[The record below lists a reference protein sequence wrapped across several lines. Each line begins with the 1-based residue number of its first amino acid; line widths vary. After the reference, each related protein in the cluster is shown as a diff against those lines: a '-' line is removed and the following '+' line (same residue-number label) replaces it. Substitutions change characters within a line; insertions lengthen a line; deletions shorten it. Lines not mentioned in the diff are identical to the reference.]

1 METSHPR
8 FKILAAFAAVYIIWG
23 STYLAIRLAVESIP
37 PFLMAGS
44 RFILAGG
51 SLYAWMR
58 LHGAAKPALAHWK
71 STGVVGIMLLLI
83 GNGGVSW
90 AEQYV
95 PSGITALLIAVTPLW
110 FVVFDWWNRGV
121 KPTAS
126 TVGGL
131 ILGTIGIMVLIDPVE
146 LVGGEEVDLLG
157 AFVLIIA
164 TMAWAWGSLYSR
176 HAEMPASP
184 LLATAMEMVSGGVLL
199 ILLSLVSGELL
210 QLHPSAVSASSLVSL
225 FYLVI
230 FGSLIAFSSY
240 VWLLKAVHP
249 ALVSTYA
256 YVNPVI
262 AVFLGWLIAGEPL
275 GGRILLAA
283 AIIVA
288 AVALIT
294 TMNARRKV
302 GN

>member
-1 METSHPR
+1 MDSSHSR

-37 PFLMAGS
+37 PFFMAGS
-44 RFILAGG
+44 RFVLAGG
-51 SLYAWMR
+51 GLYAWLR
-58 LHGAAKPALAHWK
+58 VRGAAKPTLSQWK
-71 STGVVGIMLLLI
+71 STTVVGAMLLLI

-90 AEQYV
+90 AEQFV
-95 PSGITALLIAVTPLW
+95 PSGITALLIAITPLW

-126 TVGGL
+126 TIGGL
-131 ILGTIGIMVLIDPVE
+131 ILGTIGIIVLIDPVE
-146 LVGGEEVDLLG
+146 LVGGDQVNLLG
-157 AFVLIIA
+157 AFVLLVA
-164 TMAWAWGSLYSR
+164 TISWAWGSLYSR
-176 HAEMPASP
+176 HAEMPSFP
-184 LLATAMEMVSGGVLL
+184 LLATAMEMLSGG
-199 ILLSLVSGELL
+199 ILLMIFSAVSGEMFRLD
-210 QLHPSAVSASSLVSL
+210 PAAMTTSSILSL
-225 FYLVI
+225 FYLVV
-230 FGSLIAFSSY
+230 FGSLVAFTSY
-240 VWLLKAVHP
+240 IWLLKTVHP

-294 TMNARRKV
+294 TMNARKR
-302 GN
+302 GE

>member
-1 METSHPR
+1 MDSNHPR

-37 PFLMAGS
+37 PFFMAGS
-44 RFILAGG
+44 RFVLAGG
-51 SLYAWMR
+51 GLYAWLSIR
-58 LHGAAKPALAHWK
+58 GAAKPTLSQWK
-71 STGVVGIMLLLI
+71 STTVVGAMLLLI

-90 AEQYV
+90 AEQFV
-95 PSGITALLIAVTPLW
+95 PSGITALLIAITPLW

-126 TVGGL
+126 TIGGL
-131 ILGTIGIMVLIDPVE
+131 ILGTIGIIVLIDPVE
-146 LVGGEEVDLLG
+146 LVGGDQVNLLG
-157 AFVLIIA
+157 AFVLLVA
-164 TMAWAWGSLYSR
+164 TISWAWGSLYSR
-176 HAEMPASP
+176 HAEMPSSP
-184 LLATAMEMVSGGVLL
+184 LLATAMEMLSGG
-199 ILLSLVSGELL
+199 ILLMIFSAVSGEMFRLDPAAMTT
-210 QLHPSAVSASSLVSL
+210 PSILSL
-225 FYLVI
+225 FYLVV
-230 FGSLIAFSSY
+230 FGSLVAFTSY
-240 VWLLKAVHP
+240 IWLLKTVHP

-294 TMNARRKV
+294 TMNARKR
-302 GN
+302 GE

>member
-1 METSHPR
+1 MDSNHPR

-37 PFLMAGS
+37 PFFMAGS
-44 RFILAGG
+44 RFVLAGG
-51 SLYAWMR
+51 GLYAWLR
-58 LHGAAKPALAHWK
+58 IRGAAKPTLSQWK
-71 STGVVGIMLLLI
+71 STTVVGAMLLLI

-90 AEQYV
+90 AEQFV
-95 PSGITALLIAVTPLW
+95 PSGITALLIAITPLW

-126 TVGGL
+126 TIGGL
-131 ILGTIGIMVLIDPVE
+131 ILGTIGIIVLIDPVE
-146 LVGGEEVDLLG
+146 LVGGDQVNLLG
-157 AFVLIIA
+157 AFVLLVA
-164 TMAWAWGSLYSR
+164 TISWAWGSLYSR
-176 HAEMPASP
+176 HAEMPSSP
-184 LLATAMEMVSGGVLL
+184 LLATAMEMLSGG
-199 ILLSLVSGELL
+199 ILLMIFSAVSGEMFRLDPAAMTT
-210 QLHPSAVSASSLVSL
+210 PSILSL
-225 FYLVI
+225 FYLVV
-230 FGSLIAFSSY
+230 FGSLVAFTSY
-240 VWLLKAVHP
+240 IWLLKTVHP

-294 TMNARRKV
+294 TMNARKR
-302 GN
+302 GE

>member
-1 METSHPR
+1 MDSSHPR
-8 FKILAAFAAVYIIWG
+8 FKILAAFAAVYVIWG

-37 PFLMAGS
+37 PFLMAGT

-51 SLYAWMR
+51 GLYVWLRMR
-58 LHGAAKPALAHWK
+58 GAVKPTVAHWK
-71 STGVVGIMLLLI
+71 STSVVGIMLLLI

-90 AEQYV
+90 AEQFV

-131 ILGTIGIMVLIDPVE
+131 ILGTIGIIVLIDPVE
-146 LVGGEEVDLLG
+146 LVGGDEVDLLG

-176 HAEMPASP
+176 RVDMPSSP

-199 ILLSLVSGELL
+199 LLLSAVSGEFFRLD
-210 QLHPSAVSASSLVSL
+210 PSSISTSSFTSL

-230 FGSLIAFSSY
+230 FGSLVAFSSY
-240 VWLLKAVHP
+240 VWLLKVVHP

-294 TMNARRKV
+294 TMNTRRKK
-302 GN
+302 

>member
-1 METSHPR
+1 MDSSHSR

-23 STYLAIRLAVESIP
+23 STYLAIRLAVETIP
-37 PFLMAGS
+37 PFFMAGS
-44 RFILAGG
+44 RFVLAGG
-51 SLYAWMR
+51 GLYAWLR
-58 LHGAAKPALAHWK
+58 IRGAAKPTLSQWK
-71 STGVVGIMLLLI
+71 STTVVGAMLLLI

-90 AEQYV
+90 AEQFV
-95 PSGITALLIAVTPLW
+95 PSGITALLIAITPLW

-126 TVGGL
+126 TIGGL
-131 ILGTIGIMVLIDPVE
+131 ILGTIGIIVLIDPVE
-146 LVGGEEVDLLG
+146 LVGGDQVNLLG
-157 AFVLIIA
+157 AFVLLVA
-164 TMAWAWGSLYSR
+164 TISWAWGSLYSR
-176 HAEMPASP
+176 RAEMPSSP
-184 LLATAMEMVSGGVLL
+184 LLATAMEMLSGG
-199 ILLSLVSGELL
+199 ILLMIFSAVSGEMFRLDPAAMTT
-210 QLHPSAVSASSLVSL
+210 PSILSL
-225 FYLVI
+225 FYLVV
-230 FGSLIAFSSY
+230 FGSLVAFTSY
-240 VWLLKAVHP
+240 IWLLKTVHP

-294 TMNARRKV
+294 TMNARKR
-302 GN
+302 GE